1 MPPFVIA
8 LLAAAGISTWAYNKA
23 MHYTGNNTQNSLT
36 IAGATAII
44 VFVVVLSVLSLID
57 SMLQK

>member
-8 LLAAAGISTWAYNKA
+8 LLAAASISTWVYSKA
-23 MHYTGNNTQNSLT
+23 MRQTGNNTQNSLT

-44 VFVVVLSVLSLID
+44 VFIVVLTILSITD
-57 SMLQK
+57 SILQK